1 MKVMLWL
8 SPLLLTGC
16 MVSAPV
22 KHALPDMPAL
32 LTERCVEL
40 KLLNEKEEK
49 LSELLKT
56 VAHNYMMYHECATK
70 HDLIIKWYKEQKQI
84 HDVIHDKK

>member
-32 LTERCVEL
+32 LIERCVEL

-56 VAHNYMMYHECATK
+56 VTHNYMMYHECATK
-70 HDLIIKWYKEQKQI
+70 HDLIVKWYKEQKQI

>member
-1 MKVMLWL
+1 MKQILWM

-16 MVSAPV
+16 LTTAPV
-22 KHALPDMPAL
+22 RHALPDMPPL
-32 LTERCVEL
+32 LTERCVDL
-40 KLLNEKEEK
+40 KLMADKEEK
-49 LSELLKT
+49 LSELMKVVT
-56 VAHNYMMYHECATK
+56 QNYMMYHECATK

>member
-22 KHALPDMPAL
+22 KHTLPDMPAL

-56 VAHNYMMYHECATK
+56 VTHNYMMYHECATK